1 MLTTRLS
8 MTTAQRLVIMT
19 DINMPS
25 GEEVEGEI
33 KQMITH
39 DFVLDVYEKSLS
51 EQDPEK
57 RLAIVETAK
66 ILSQNIGT
74 YLVDNN

>member
-1 MLTTRLS
+1 
-8 MTTAQRLVIMT
+8 MTIAQRLVTMIDIDMT
-19 DINMPS
+19 S
-25 GEEVEGEI
+25 EEEVEGEI

-57 RLAIVETAK
+57 KLAIVETAK

>member
-8 MTTAQRLVIMT
+8 MTIAQRLVTMIDIDMT
-19 DINMPS
+19 S
-25 GEEVEGEI
+25 EEEVEGEI

-57 RLAIVETAK
+57 KRAIVETAK